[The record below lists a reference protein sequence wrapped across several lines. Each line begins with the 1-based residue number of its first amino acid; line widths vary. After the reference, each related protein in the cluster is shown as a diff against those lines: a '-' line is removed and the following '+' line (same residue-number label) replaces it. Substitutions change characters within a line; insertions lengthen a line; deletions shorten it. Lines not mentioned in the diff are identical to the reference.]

1 MLTFGKTLPMRSLLV
16 ALFALSFLSTH
27 AQRPPLTAEQKAS
40 LVFPVIKGTED
51 AGVLPVKEVD
61 FTIDPKQKYKVLL
74 DVTVWSSDSLAAVKI
89 HPGLAEV
96 GRQYNLH
103 VYAGVPE
110 KNISM
115 VAVFHGP
122 GLRALLNNAAYKRAT
137 KKDVNPNIALVEELQ
152 KAGIKLIACGQALN
166 RRGFE
171 KKDLLPGVLLAVSAK
186 TTSSYFQAQG
196 YAVFAVNEE

>member
-1 MLTFGKTLPMRSLLV
+1 MRSLLV
-16 ALFALSFLSTH
+16 TLFAISMLSAH

-40 LVFPVIKGTED
+40 LVFPVIKGPED
-51 AGVLPVKEVD
+51 AGVLPVKGVD

-74 DVTVWSSDSLAAVKI
+74 DVTVWSADSQAAVKV

-110 KNISM
+110 KNMTM

-122 GLRALLNNAAYKRAT
+122 ALRALLNNEAYKRAT
-137 KKDVNPNIALVEELQ
+137 KKETNPNVALVEELQ
-152 KAGIKLIACGQALN
+152 KAGIKLIACGQALT

-171 KKDLLPGVLLAVSAK
+171 KKDLLPGVLVSVSAK
-186 TTSSYFQAQG
+186 TTSSYFQSLG
-196 YAVFAVNEE
+196 YAVFFVNEE